1 MHFKYY
7 KYLFHLFR
15 WSPRLVEL
23 AWNSLRLTE
32 ANVTMNLYSMLF
44 FNFFY
49 KFFYG
54 KISSQ

>member
-44 FNFFY
+44 FNFFLQV
-49 KFFYG
+49 FLR
-54 KISSQ
+54 